1 MGKSQKNNKK
11 EYRVLN
17 GSLDLIEYYQIFGC
31 ARHISQKKHSWD
43 AFRMTYQHINQKKHS
58 QDAFRMTYRP
68 KEAITGC
75 FPYDKT
81 KANSVKRLKAT

>member
-1 MGKSQKNNKK
+1 MGKSQKNNQK
-11 EYRVLN
+11 EYMVLN

-31 ARHISQKKHSWD
+31 GRHVSQKK
-43 AFRMTYQHINQKKHS
+43 QS
-58 QDAFRMTYRP
+58 QDAFHMTYQP

>member
-31 ARHISQKKHSWD
+31 DRHK
-43 AFRMTYQHINQKKHS
+43 YQ
-58 QDAFRMTYRP
+58 T
-68 KEAITGC
+68 KETITRCLGC
-75 FPYDKT
+75 FRQKYDKT
-81 KANSVKRLKAT
+81 KANSVKRQKYDKTKLNSVKRLKVTVFINN